1 MLRGAA
7 CGRGEI
13 CWQVLRNAAEPLK
26 RGFGFRLLE
35 GRIKAERGGT
45 SSLTYAP
52 EGLRCEFL
60 FPLEPATIDTAPG
73 ADWAI

>member
-1 MLRGAA
+1 LLRGAA
-7 CGRGEI
+7 GGRVEI
-13 CWQVLRNAAEPLK
+13 CLQVLRNAAEPLK

-35 GRIKAERGGT
+35 GSIKAERGGT

-60 FPLEPATIDTAPG
+60 FPLEPATIETPPA